1 MYEGFAAIA
10 GLADL
15 SDQSCRWQAVDL
27 CMLPTI
33 TFRLLSCLVILRHG
47 RRLPVFVRGDDKL
60 DRGSLDLLVKSLC
73 ELPHT
78 RMAPREIMDLT
89 RGMVCR
95 HA

>member
-1 MYEGFAAIA
+1 VLKLGFTIAQSTVARHMYEGFAAIA

-47 RRLPVFVRGDDKL
+47 RRLPIFVQGDDKPP
-60 DRGSLDLLVKSLC
+60 RKAGSAGQV
-73 ELPHT
+73 
-78 RMAPREIMDLT
+78 A
-89 RGMVCR
+89 V
-95 HA
+95 